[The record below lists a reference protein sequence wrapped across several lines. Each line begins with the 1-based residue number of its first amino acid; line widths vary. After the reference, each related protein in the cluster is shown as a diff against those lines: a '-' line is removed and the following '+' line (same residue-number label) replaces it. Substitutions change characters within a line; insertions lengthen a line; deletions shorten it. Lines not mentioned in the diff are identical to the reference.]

1 MFLLGER
8 VHPLTSQLKT
18 GGCLGELSIPVWFI
32 SNTVGKVKL
41 ESCWECVI
49 AEEEKNLF
57 PKSLMGTTIQN
68 GGSRERKGPMTICN
82 VMLTLSSQ

>member
-8 VHPLTSQLKT
+8 VCSLTSQLKT
-18 GGCLGELSIPVWFI
+18 GGCLGELSISMWFI
-32 SNTVGKVKL
+32 GHTVGKVES
-41 ESCWECVI
+41 ESCWECII

-57 PKSLMGTTIQN
+57 PKSLMGTTIQD
-68 GGSRERKGPMTICN
+68 GGSRERKSPMTICN